1 MNLFSGPFIYLAINI
16 LGKETEITKITFS
29 NSVRQLFIVYYDE
42 SGMKAVWK
50 PYEFHKTKQNKTRQN
65 KNSQIILHV
74 AYVMLIYG

>member
-42 SGMKAVWK
+42 SGMKAIRIS
-50 PYEFHKTKQNKTRQN
+50 QNKTKRD
-65 KNSQIILHV
+65 KIKILR
-74 AYVMLIYG
+74 

>member
-29 NSVRQLFIVYYDE
+29 NAVRQSHSNF
-42 SGMKAVWK
+42 
-50 PYEFHKTKQNKTRQN
+50 TKQNKTRQN